1 MVLELTKSEQLVVF
15 SAIANTLYPEINYE
29 LQKSDTDIMRKL
41 MQKLK
46 FDKMQD
52 LLSIYVFDTMDS
64 PIAKKLNSDFGI
76 KIESEF
82 KEVDVL

>member
-15 SAIANTLYPEINYE
+15 SAIANALYPEINYE
-29 LQKSDTDIMRKL
+29 LQKSDIDIMRKL

-46 FDKMQD
+46 FDNMQD
-52 LLSIYVFDTMDS
+52 LLSIYVFDGLNS
-64 PIAKKLNSDFGI
+64 PNAKKLNFDFGI

-82 KEVDVL
+82 KEIEI